1 MTHFERICADARF
14 TADRTGRAMAVFNL
28 NRAGRALYV
37 IREADSFPGENR
49 MAAGPFNPD
58 APQ

>member
-1 MTHFERICADARF
+1 MTLERIAGDAQR
-14 TADRTGRAMAVFNL
+14 TANRSGLPMAVFNL

-49 MAAGPFNPD
+49 LSAGPFE
-58 APQ
+58 PQK